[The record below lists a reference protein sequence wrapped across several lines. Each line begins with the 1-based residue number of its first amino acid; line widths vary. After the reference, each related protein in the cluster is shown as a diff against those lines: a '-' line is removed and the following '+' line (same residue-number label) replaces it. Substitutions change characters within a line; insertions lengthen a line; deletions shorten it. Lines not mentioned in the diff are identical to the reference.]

1 MGVLWHPPRVCASAS
16 GTLAVTGTVE
26 GSGAQNSWIPPVPDP
41 SGAVMAGKGSGVQ
54 VLEEGD
60 IPAPEPPSMGLL
72 QELMWVRLQ
81 PQHSLAAAPQ
91 SSRIFLPS
99 FHPTSTTAEPQTT
112 PFRAKLST
120 FPSPPSAELGPSQLT
135 FLTGEGKK
143 NLSKQLI
150 CLLCDS
156 SLLPSFPASKAQSR
170 ESIMDTKEG
179 GES

>member
-1 MGVLWHPPRVCASAS
+1 M
-16 GTLAVTGTVE
+16 
-26 GSGAQNSWIPPVPDP
+26 PDP
-41 SGAVMAGKGSGVQ
+41 SGAVMVGKGSGVSGVQ
-54 VLEEGD
+54 VRRGGHTGPRVPWHGAPSGAHAGQAAA
-60 IPAPEPPSMGLL
+60 PA
-72 QELMWVRLQ
+72 Q
-81 PQHSLAAAPQ
+81 PSLAAAPQ
-91 SSRIFLPS
+91 SSRFFLPS
-99 FHPTSTTAEPQTT
+99 LHPTGRTAEPQTT
-112 PFRAKLST
+112 SFRAKLNTS
-120 FPSPPSAELGPSQLT
+120 PSPPSAELGPSQLT